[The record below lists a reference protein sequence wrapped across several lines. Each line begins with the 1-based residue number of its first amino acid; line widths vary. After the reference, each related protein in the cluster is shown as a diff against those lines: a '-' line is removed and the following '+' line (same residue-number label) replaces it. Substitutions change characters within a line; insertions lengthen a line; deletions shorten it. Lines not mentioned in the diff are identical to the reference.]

1 MTALLDHGEL
11 SLLDRFRKYFAV
23 IPADTQ
29 NAIEQAQRIRYQV
42 YCVENPFED
51 ASAHP
56 DGLERDEFDS
66 HSAHGLLLY
75 RPTGVAMGTA
85 RLVLPVPGAL
95 EDSFAVQ
102 RLCAHPVWKRL
113 PLAHTAEVSRFSISK
128 EFRRRSSDTLYEGLD
143 SGGGRRSGLPLMTL
157 GLIQSLVHNSTLF
170 DITHW
175 CAMMEPALLRLLAG
189 IGIRFEPMGSL
200 LEYHGLRQPC
210 YVEVETMLSAVRKA
224 HPKIWDVLTDG
235 TIY

>member
-23 IPADTQ
+23 VAADTPDM
-29 NAIEQAQRIRYQV
+29 IEEAQRIRYQV

-51 ASAHP
+51 AAAHP
-56 DGLERDEFDS
+56 AGLERDAFDS
-66 HSAHGLLLY
+66 HAAHGLLIH
-75 RPTGVAMGTA
+75 RPTQTAMGTA
-85 RLVLPVPGAL
+85 RLVLPVPHAL
-95 EDSFAVQ
+95 HDSFAVQ
-102 RLCAHPVWKRL
+102 RVCPHPVWKRL

-128 EFRRRSSDTLYEGLD
+128 QFRRRSSDNLYEGLD

-157 GLIQSLVHNSTLF
+157 GLIQSLVHSSTVY

-175 CAMMEPALLRLLAG
+175 CAMMEPSLLRLLAG

-200 LEYHGLRQPC
+200 IEYHGLRQPC
-210 YVEVETMLSAVRKA
+210 YCEVETMLAAVRKA

-235 TIY
+235 AFY